1 MLDTNLKHVT
11 TKEEF
16 DQLLSEN
23 ENVMICC
30 GRMGPM
36 CLPVYAVMEKLEPKY
51 PHVAFRDM
59 AFDSPASTVIRGL
72 PETRYF
78 NSLPF
83 TVYYRNG
90 KLVKATSGIQNKQQ
104 VVDVLRGVFAEDSSV
119 PAQAAQAGA

>member
-11 TKEEF
+11 SKQEF
-16 DQLLSEN
+16 DQLLAEN

-59 AFDSPASTVIRGL
+59 AFDSPVSTVIRGL
-72 PETRYF
+72 PEARYF

-90 KLVKATSGIQNKQQ
+90 KLLKATSGIQNKQQ
-104 VVDVLRGVFAEDSSV
+104 VVEILNSEFAQDSGVSV
-119 PAQAAQAGA
+119 SAAAAG

>member
-51 PHVAFRDM
+51 SHVAFRDM

-104 VVDVLRGVFAEDSSV
+104 VVDVLRGVFAEDGSV